1 MLISDTWGT
10 LSGFVRLNNS
20 YSETERLFVP
30 VIPILY
36 ITNYKYYLTK
46 ILFNLVHRIEFL
58 IFFYSLF
65 GFIWR
70 NFVPIFQLNSYSIFE
85 RYLDSFSDIPILPVQ
100 FFKQLIAKS
109 YSTSFNT
116 QIPPNFSS
124 IIIDQIIKN
133 SIHLI

>member
-85 RYLDSFSDIPILPVQ
+85 RYLDLFSDIPILLVQ
-100 FFKQLIAKS
+100 IIFYVFQYADTTKFFFNNNRSNNKK
-109 YSTSFNT
+109 FNT
-116 QIPPNFSS
+116 PYL
-124 IIIDQIIKN
+124 ID
-133 SIHLI
+133 

>member
-100 FFKQLIAKS
+100 IIFYVFQYADTTKFFFNNNRPNNKK
-109 YSTSFNT
+109 FNT
-116 QIPPNFSS
+116 LYL
-124 IIIDQIIKN
+124 ID
-133 SIHLI
+133 